1 MSLMIIFI
9 KTFILKDDDI
19 IEGVDIVED
28 VIEDDVVA

>member
-1 MSLMIIFI
+1 MLLMIIFI
-9 KTFILKDDDI
+9 KTFIFKDDDI

>member
-1 MSLMIIFI
+1 MLLMIIFI